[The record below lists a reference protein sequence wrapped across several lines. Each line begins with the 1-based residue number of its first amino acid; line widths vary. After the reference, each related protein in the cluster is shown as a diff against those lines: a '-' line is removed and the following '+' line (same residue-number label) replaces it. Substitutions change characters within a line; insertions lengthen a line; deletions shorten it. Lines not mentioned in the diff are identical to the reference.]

1 MTEKLTTRNP
11 GPIAKKLLAL
21 ESFKTNG
28 ALKGV
33 AKPEWIDHGRIS
45 VRDYDFLRGDRN
57 YYGIDYVIYSYDT
70 PIAWLRGDGEWAM
83 PEAGYTPTTTRHKN
97 TIRAAIQEYKKAL
110 NNA

>member
-33 AKPEWIDHGRIS
+33 AKPEWIDFGTMRVWDNALLYS
-45 VRDYDFLRGDRN
+45 DQN
-57 YYGIDYVIYSYDT
+57 SYGVDYVIYSYST
-70 PIAWLRGDGEWAM
+70 PIAWLRGDGSWFM
-83 PEAGYTPTTTRHKN
+83 PVADYSVTTTRHKN

-110 NNA
+110 NNV